1 MSKTTTSAF
10 DPDYMGPP
18 AHPGDDLVFVFSGF
32 EIEMEFFEQDKDFD
46 EDVARCELTDMA
58 EKICIDKTY
67 VSFKGTKFRD
77 TFIKEDGWNML
88 CDFVWKARKRKSAT
102 DHIMLRKA
110 FE

>member
-1 MSKTTTSAF
+1 M
-10 DPDYMGPP
+10 
-18 AHPGDDLVFVFSGF
+18 H
-32 EIEMEFFEQDKDFD
+32 
-46 EDVARCELTDMA
+46 MA

-67 VSFKGTKFRD
+67 VSFKGTKYRD